1 LALSQCIKSFRSLA
15 AFPLCIA
22 EQFANRSA
30 MARLSFQDFSAL
42 GKVAL
47 LHLHRQPGIS

>member
-1 LALSQCIKSFRSLA
+1 
-15 AFPLCIA
+15 
-22 EQFANRSA
+22 